1 MSIQSPIHFFSQT
14 EKKVLDFASILQYIV
29 IMRHKEKIG
38 GRMDKSLVAK
48 LKRLNRELLKIL
60 QYIVIMRR
68 KEKIG
73 GRMDKSLVVKLKNLN
88 RALLK
93 RRLLLKRKIGA
104 ERVEISSVDIANL
117 HIALDVSD
125 GYNDIFELINLM

>member
-1 MSIQSPIHFFSQT
+1 
-14 EKKVLDFASILQYIV
+14 
-29 IMRHKEKIG
+29 
-38 GRMDKSLVAK
+38 MDKSL
-48 LKRLNRELLKIL
+48 
-60 QYIVIMRR
+60 
-68 KEKIG
+68 G
-73 GRMDKSLVVKLKNLN
+73 VKLKNLN

-104 ERVEISSVDIANL
+104 ERVEISRVDIANL

>member
-1 MSIQSPIHFFSQT
+1 MSTQGPIHFFSQT
-14 EKKVLDFASILQYIV
+14 GKKTLDFASILQYIV
-29 IMRHKEKIG
+29 IMRHKG
-38 GRMDKSLVAK
+38 
-48 LKRLNRELLKIL
+48 
-60 QYIVIMRR
+60 
-68 KEKIG
+68 KIG

>member
-14 EKKVLDFASILQYIV
+14 EKKVLDFASILQYT
-29 IMRHKEKIG
+29 
-38 GRMDKSLVAK
+38 
-48 LKRLNRELLKIL
+48 
-60 QYIVIMRR
+60 VIMRR

-73 GRMDKSLVVKLKNLN
+73 GRMDKSLGVKLKNLN

-104 ERVEISSVDIANL
+104 ERVEISRVDIANL